1 MIKLIVSGACGKMGQ
16 RIIVNAANS
25 MAFKVVGAIEH
36 PNHPQLGNDIGLS
49 AGLGDEL
56 AVHISDNLDKIMRLG
71 DVVIEFTTPETTLD
85 HLGLAV
91 KTKKPMVIGTTGF
104 SSAQL
109 NELRNL
115 GRQIPCV
122 FSPNMS
128 LGVNLLF
135 KLVEQTAK
143 TLGNEFDIEIVESH
157 HRAKKDAPSGTANKL
172 ADIAANALGR
182 KLPEVAVYGRKG
194 ITGERNQETI
204 GVHAVRGGDMV
215 GEHTVYF
222 CGTGERIELTH
233 RASSRDTFAIGAL
246 RAAKFIIDK
255 PSGIYDMLDVLG
267 LRK

>member
-1 MIKLIVSGACGKMGQ
+1 MIRLIVSGACGKMGQ
-16 RIIVNAANS
+16 RIIVNAVQA
-25 MAFKVVGAIEH
+25 MAFKVVGAIEQQ
-36 PNHPQLGNDIGLS
+36 NHPQLENDIGLT

-56 AVHISDNLDKIMRLG
+56 KVRVTNNLDKIIKQG
-71 DVVIEFTTPETTLD
+71 EVIIEFSNPETTLD

-91 KTKKPMVIGTTGF
+91 EAKKPMVIGTTGF
-104 SSAQL
+104 SSGQL

-135 KLVEQTAK
+135 TLVEQATK
-143 TLGNEFDIEIVESH
+143 TLGAEFDIEIVESH

-172 ADIAANALGR
+172 ADIAAHTLNR
-182 KLPEVAVYGRKG
+182 KLSEVAVYGRKG
-194 ITGERNQETI
+194 ITGERTKEAI
-204 GVHAVRGGDMV
+204 GIHAVRGGDVV

-222 CGTGERIELTH
+222 YGVGERVELTH
-233 RASSRDTFAIGAL
+233 RASSRDTFALGAL
-246 RAAKFIIDK
+246 RAAKFVVDK
-255 PSGIYDMLDVLG
+255 PAGIYDMMDVLG